1 MRQSILNGLQK
12 NLQIAVDPAKNE
24 IAIGPD
30 FAMNISPALSKTKV
44 LVVPTDEEVSIAI
57 QSANL
62 VLPENKVDSIDSL
75 PRLSQVKTNLVCH
88 SLGHTYTAPEEIGL
102 LSVFASSVDKIGYFR
117 PIGKRQ
123 GQDDYRITLMKD
135 HFQLTDPEHMMF
147 GVNEEKA
154 LQMIAD
160 GQEDLLFER
169 IIKKYLDYSS
179 KKDFVLVSTYTGN
192 DDALH
197 WAAKLSSTLNLS
209 TIIIG
214 NASNSKNLG
223 ITETAFKSHGSECLG
238 VIVTDVD
245 NVEEER
251 KDLTD
256 HGLNPLALIPTS
268 PVLSKR
274 TVREVL
280 EVLDDGVC
288 LYGEEYLDVPIG
300 KIRIHTVQVNDLV
313 DHLREEEDSLVVVSC
328 KRVDVLLSLLLIAQS
343 SSAPNIAGILFTY
356 HKSGDIDQEVIS
368 ILNGLNDIRIPVIA
382 TSSES
387 FDVATKIQQTPAF
400 ITPMSKEK
408 IDAAVTSMT
417 ENLNYSCIEH
427 FQSDEY
433 LESKR
438 DIGPRLFQYSAF
450 LKARQLQKT
459 IVLPEGADPRGKFH
473 CFKR

>member
-1 MRQSILNGLQK
+1 M
-12 NLQIAVDPAKNE
+12 
-24 IAIGPD
+24 
-30 FAMNISPALSKTKV
+30 
-44 LVVPTDEEVSIAI
+44 
-57 QSANL
+57 
-62 VLPENKVDSIDSL
+62 
-75 PRLSQVKTNLVCH
+75 
-88 SLGHTYTAPEEIGL
+88 
-102 LSVFASSVDKIGYFR
+102 
-117 PIGKRQ
+117 
-123 GQDDYRITLMKD
+123 
-135 HFQLTDPEHMMF
+135 
-147 GVNEEKA
+147 
-154 LQMIAD
+154 
-160 GQEDLLFER
+160 
-169 IIKKYLDYSS
+169 
-179 KKDFVLVSTYTGN
+179 
-192 DDALH
+192 
-197 WAAKLSSTLNLS
+197 
-209 TIIIG
+209 
-214 NASNSKNLG
+214 
-223 ITETAFKSHGSECLG
+223 
-238 VIVTDVD
+238 
-245 NVEEER
+245 
-251 KDLTD
+251 
-256 HGLNPLALIPTS
+256 
-268 PVLSKR
+268 
-274 TVREVL
+274 
-280 EVLDDGVC
+280 
-288 LYGEEYLDVPIG
+288 PIG

-459 IVLPEGADPRGKFH
+459 IVLPEGADPRGKFRY
-473 CFKR
+473 FKR